1 MYVGSIRI
9 DVGPQKVGPQD
20 KSWDGG
26 DLFTVTFKDGSSAE
40 LYQQDWYILDLHSV
54 TDLKSVI
61 LINGEC
67 AKRWFKGSLEPKSY
81 NLTDEEQFNRFKE
94 DLKNDLP

>member
-20 KSWDGG
+20 KSWDRG

-40 LYQQDWYILDLHSV
+40 VYQQDWYILKLYFVS
-54 TDLKSVI
+54 DLKSVI
-61 LINGEC
+61 LINGKC
-67 AKRWFKGSLEPKSY
+67 TKM
-81 NLTDEEQFNRFKE
+81 
-94 DLKNDLP
+94 